1 MLNLKLS
8 LDPKNKLEM
17 KALAAFASVLAVSGA
32 EEVTEPTKVE
42 EPVIEEQTEKPA
54 PPKRKRKSK
63 KQVEEVEAE
72 STEAESAEAE
82 EAESA
87 EAESAEAEE
96 AEEAETGTNT
106 NTRKITIDDIRREVA
121 KKKDVHLKV
130 MKFELKTEYGAATVN
145 ELDEEHYYNF
155 WAYVKGL

>member
-17 KALAAFASVLAVSGA
+17 KALAAFASVLAVGGA

-63 KQVEEVEAE
+63 TQVEEVEE
-72 STEAESAEAE
+72 VEEV